1 MNPQA
6 RVVLWTKQI
15 GTIDWDDDHQVAVFQ
30 YNPEFSVG
38 NIQLSHIVM
47 PLATSPYS
55 FPALGH
61 AFNGLPGLV
70 ADSLPD
76 KYGHRLIDAWLVSQ
90 GREPGSMDPVERLR
104 FIGRSG
110 MGALEYEP
118 SLNHLTDH
126 GRPLDIAALVGLAN
140 QLLTNRESPA
150 GILGEANNS
159 ETFQDLLQI
168 GISAGGA
175 RAKAVVGW
183 NPQTDEFRSGQLD
196 QLDGFENWLVK
207 FDGIGNNR
215 DKEVADP
222 TGYGLV
228 EYAYYLMARSAG
240 INMMPC
246 RLLHEG
252 GPSHFMTKRFD
263 RIDKGR
269 KLHMQSLAALCHFD
283 YNDPASYSYEQA
295 MDTIKRIS
303 VSADG
308 DLEQQ
313 FLRAVFNV
321 VARNQDDHVKNIA
334 FLMDPDGTWGLSP
347 AFDLIYAWNPNG
359 SFTGEH
365 QMSVNGKRDSFEPD
379 DLDAL
384 GQTAGIKSG
393 NANALIAQVVDSVRR
408 WLGFA
413 GEAGVNEERAVKIA
427 QGHRLQLMS

>member
-1 MNPQA
+1 LNSGVG
-6 RVVLWTKQI
+6 VVLWGHQI
-15 GTIDWDDDHQVAVFQ
+15 GRVEWDDQRQVSIFQ
-30 YNPEFSVG
+30 YTSDSPFS
-38 NIQLSHIVM
+38 NIQLSPLVM
-47 PLATSPYS
+47 PITNTPYS
-55 FPALGH
+55 FPKLGH
-61 AFNGLPGLV
+61 AFIGLPGLL

-104 FIGRSG
+104 FIGSSG

-118 SLNHLTDH
+118 SSNHLTDH
-126 GRPLDIAALVGLAN
+126 GRPLDVPALVGLAN
-140 QLLTNRESPA
+140 QLLANRENLA
-150 GILGEANNS
+150 EILGEGNNS
-159 ETFQDLLQI
+159 ETFMDLLQI

-183 NPQTDEFRSGQLD
+183 NPKTNEFRSGQLD

-228 EYAYYLMARSAG
+228 EYAYYLMARAAG
-240 INMMPC
+240 IDMMPC
-246 RLLHEG
+246 RLHHEG
-252 GPSHFMTKRFD
+252 GRSHFMTKRFD
-263 RIDKGR
+263 RTDKGE

-283 YNDPASYSYEQA
+283 YNDPLIYSYEQA

-303 VSADG
+303 ANAND

-313 FLRAVFNV
+313 FLRTVFNV

-334 FLMDPDGTWGLSP
+334 FVMDPDGTWGLSP

-359 SFTGEH
+359 SFTGKH
-365 QMSVNGKRDSFEPD
+365 QMSVSGKRDHFEQE
-379 DLDAL
+379 DLLSL
-384 GQTAGIKSG
+384 GQTAGINSKK
-393 NANALIAQVVDSVRR
+393 AKALINQVIESVKR
-408 WLGFA
+408 WPEFA
-413 GEAGVNEERAVKIA
+413 GEAHVSEERIIKIA
-427 QGHRLQLMS
+427 KSHRLLLVS